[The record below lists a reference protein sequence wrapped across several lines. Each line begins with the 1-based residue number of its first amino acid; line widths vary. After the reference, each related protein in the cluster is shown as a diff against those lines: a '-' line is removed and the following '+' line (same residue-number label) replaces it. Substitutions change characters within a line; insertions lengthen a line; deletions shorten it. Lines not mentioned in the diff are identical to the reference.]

1 LGSQVRLYYVLQFC
15 LFPNQACTI
24 RFYHAAR
31 PPYVVMHLA
40 KNSTLTCIALAAFSP
55 RPIRWVPAT
64 SLPVAAQR
72 SISNPFK
79 PKDKPD
85 EDLSNPLLE
94 QYLKK
99 REIEEGVAAAGKD
112 KRPAR
117 PELRTGAMNED
128 PDSLFVPERE
138 IPGWD
143 PALPP
148 KEQAALKARYDA
160 RQAAAKAES
169 DKKLLD
175 MNLDPDPP
183 SRRKVERN
191 LVIKSL
197 KRHGRLTKAQN
208 IARTER
214 QSLFKSQDLPAS
226 TKKLQK
232 VVNQIAG
239 KTVSEAL
246 VQLRFSKKR
255 VARDVI
261 KGLELAQNEAI
272 LARGMGLGG
281 GKRAQKRW
289 EAQREQSE
297 IPLSDKAATFAI
309 EKQAAE
315 KQGPVGSAVV
325 ELKDGSKKLVR
336 DPSEIYIDQAWVGK
350 GVMWKEPEFRARG
363 KVNLL
368 QHRSSSTSNPFVSG
382 IPNANITQV
391 SPSSSKKKRHACA
404 SLKKSRRS
412 ATTSN
417 SGPRCPTGPSLHS
430 ASTVYGRCIIH
441 EPSL

>member
-1 LGSQVRLYYVLQFC
+1 MQ
-15 LFPNQACTI
+15 P
-24 RFYHAAR
+24 
-31 PPYVVMHLA
+31 A
-40 KNSTLTCIALAAFSP
+40 KNSTLTCTALAAFSP
-55 RPIRWVPAT
+55 RPMRWVPAT
-64 SLPVAAQR
+64 SLPAAAQR

-79 PKDKPD
+79 PKEKTD

-94 QYLKK
+94 QYLQK
-99 REIEEGVAAAGKD
+99 REIEEGLAAAGKD
-112 KRPAR
+112 KGPAR
-117 PELRTGAMNED
+117 PALRTGAMNED

-148 KEQAALKARYDA
+148 QERAALKARYDA
-160 RQAAAKAES
+160 RQAAARAES

-183 SRRKVERN
+183 GRRKVERN

-197 KRHGRLTKAQN
+197 KRHGRLTKAQS

-214 QSLFKSQDLPAS
+214 QSLFKSQDLPTS

-297 IPLSDKAATFAI
+297 MPLSDKAATFAI
-309 EKQAAE
+309 EKQAAA
-315 KQGPVGSAVV
+315 KQGTVGPAVV

-350 GVMWKEPEFRARG
+350 GVLSKSPEYRARG
-363 KVNLL
+363 KINIL
-368 QHRSSSTSNPFVSG
+368 QHRSSSTSNTFV
-382 IPNANITQV
+382 P
-391 SPSSSKKKRHACA
+391 
-404 SLKKSRRS
+404 
-412 ATTSN
+412 
-417 SGPRCPTGPSLHS
+417 
-430 ASTVYGRCIIH
+430 CIQQH
-441 EPSL
+441 